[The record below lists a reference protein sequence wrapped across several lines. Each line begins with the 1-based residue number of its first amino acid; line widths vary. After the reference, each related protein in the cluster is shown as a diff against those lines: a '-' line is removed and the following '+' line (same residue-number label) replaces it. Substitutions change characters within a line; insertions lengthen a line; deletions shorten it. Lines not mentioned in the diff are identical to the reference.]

1 MSKLIAAKAVKYM
14 VKADKKLNGAKVLV
28 LGITFKE
35 NCPDMRNTKVV
46 DIISELQEYECD
58 VDIYDYWVDK
68 SDRESK
74 KLPFID
80 EIPYN
85 SNRYDAIVVAV
96 GHDKFKEITQ
106 EEYEGLSKDI
116 PIVIDV
122 KGIVEKPTWRL

>member
-1 MSKLIAAKAVKYM
+1 M

-28 LGITFKE
+28 MGITFKE

-46 DIISELQEYECD
+46 DIISELKEYECNVD
-58 VDIYDYWVDK
+58 VYDYWVDK

-74 KLPFID
+74 DLPFID
-80 EIPYN
+80 ELPLN
-85 SNRYDAIVVAV
+85 SHQYDAIIVAV
-96 GHDKFKEITQ
+96 AHDKFKELT
-106 EEYEGLSKDI
+106 EDDYRGLSRGE